1 MWCRD
6 TAHFDRFHIVTF
18 AVIPAINACGRAKI
32 RGGRHSWLR
41 WGWHGQFPLLT
52 RWRGSTGV
60 LRWPVHPLDDVQAR
74 QRRSWSS
81 CFLTDLGT
89 PLSSALL
96 RGSGWPILGSSS
108 SEISLKISCREP
120 NSSDSLSKSKISQIS
135 MDLIASQDVVGFDD
149 DFAKR
154 GKLAISVFCVNST
167 ISSSSFSESSIP
179 IFDQK
184 RPSVLT
190 VLHLAK
196 PFSPLSHGWK
206 LS

>member
-1 MWCRD
+1 
-6 TAHFDRFHIVTF
+6 
-18 AVIPAINACGRAKI
+18 
-32 RGGRHSWLR
+32 
-41 WGWHGQFPLLT
+41 
-52 RWRGSTGV
+52 V
-60 LRWPVHPLDDVQAR
+60 LRWPVHPLDDVQAG
-74 QRRSWSS
+74 QRRSGSS
-81 CFLTDLGT
+81 CFLIDLGT

-96 RGSGWPILGSSS
+96 PGSGWPILGSSS
-108 SEISLKISCREP
+108 SELSLKISCREP

-154 GKLAISVFCVNST
+154 GKLAVSVFCVK
-167 ISSSSFSESSIP
+167 SSSSFSESSISM
-179 IFDQK
+179 FDQK